1 MEYIAHIKDDDASD
15 GVNRIEETVTEHSEK
30 VAKLAEKYGQPL
42 RIPHI
47 VCIGAML
54 HDVGKLNKDFS
65 EYIRGSSRYERGD
78 IDHSYAGAR
87 YLEEYT
93 AGTNGYVRYTAQLI
107 ARIIISHHGLHD
119 WWTDKCKNYY
129 KNRCSKQERYK
140 EINDNIKQFISD
152 NELNKILIE
161 ATNEYS
167 KIDEKIQQICNSG
180 TNTISLV
187 TKAFYFGMLERLAES
202 CLIDA
207 DRTATAEFMEG
218 IEITE
223 PSEDEIQRNWLDMKQ
238 HLDNKLSKFSG
249 SDSLISKLRMNISDR
264 CCAFAKNDVGI
275 SQLIVPTGGGKTLS
289 ALRFAIEYA
298 VEHKKERIFYIS
310 PFMSI
315 LEQNG
320 DVIREIAGDDN
331 YLEHHSDMYCKIVG
345 DKSKS
350 KAKVAEE
357 LEDYELRCQHW
368 DKPLIATTML
378 QFVDTLFSSRTE
390 AIRRM
395 HRFTNSVIIIDE
407 VQSIPVKCVY
417 IFNLAMNFLA
427 NFMGC
432 TIVLCTATQPTLEQC
447 KYPIMLDKE
456 SSMTGDYKQDF
467 VDFARTKI
475 TPLLDNKGG
484 YSYGEAAAV
493 CMDKYRENGN
503 ILFVVNTKDA
513 AAKVYSEVSNLNKEE
528 SFQAKL
534 IHLSTNM
541 CPAHRRNAIEDIR
554 DMLNKDQ
561 PVICITT
568 QLIEAG
574 VDISFKCVIRSHAGM
589 ENVAQAAGRC
599 NRNGEKVCG
608 DVYIIE
614 LKEENV
620 SSLGELT
627 EARQQSINTIIDVMS
642 KKSDDYLSVD
652 AIEYDDLYDA
662 LGVNGL
668 RNNSAINVIKL
679 SKQYCS
685 DYSLLRQKL
694 SDDYKNKV
702 SYQTDNVGS
711 LACHELGHAIH
722 KILAFKRAGL
732 EYGKPI
738 SAEQN
743 ILLNKKLNE
752 ICIEIYE
759 AAFDDSFETPE
770 AIFDECAKQLGSMAV
785 MPNELIAQSFGNYYY
800 GSDKMPIAKSIIEYF
815 IKELS

>member
-1 MEYIAHIKDDDASD
+1 MEYIAHIKDDDAPD
-15 GVNRIEETVTEHSEK
+15 GVNRIEETVSEHSKK

-42 RIPHI
+42 KIPHI
-47 VCIGAML
+47 VCIGAIL

-87 YLEEYT
+87 YLEEYA

-161 ATNEYS
+161 AANEYS

-180 TNTISLV
+180 KNTISLV
-187 TKAFYFGMLERLAES
+187 TKAFYFGLFERLAES

-207 DRTATAEFMEG
+207 DRTATAGFMEG
-218 IEITE
+218 VEI
-223 PSEDEIQRNWLDMKQ
+223 SELSKSEIQHKWLVMKAR
-238 HLDNKLSKFSG
+238 LDKKLNSFSNNKSR
-249 SDSLISKLRMNISDR
+249 ISQCRMNISDKCYR
-264 CCAFAKNDVGI
+264 FSKNKVGI
-275 SQLIVPTGGGKTLS
+275 VRLVVPTGGGKTLS

-331 YLEHHSDMYCKIVG
+331 YLEHHSDMYCKII
-345 DKSKS
+345 DNKHKSNDE
-350 KAKVAEE
+350 VADE
-357 LEDYELRCQHW
+357 LEDYELRCRHW
-368 DKPLIATTML
+368 DKQVICTTMV
-378 QFVDTLFSSRTE
+378 QFLDTLFSSRTE
-390 AIRRM
+390 ALRRM

-447 KYPIMLDKE
+447 KYPIILDEE
-456 SSMTGDYKQDF
+456 SSMTGDYKK
-467 VDFARTKI
+467 DFADFERTKI
-475 TPLLDNKGG
+475 IPLLNNKGG
-484 YSYGEAAAV
+484 YSYEEAATL
-493 CMDKYRENGN
+493 CMNKHRENGN
-503 ILFVVNTKDA
+503 VLFIVNTKDA

-554 DMLNKDQ
+554 NMLDKNQ

-599 NRNGEKVCG
+599 NRNGEKECG

-620 SSLGELT
+620 SRLGELT
-627 EARQQSINTIIDVMS
+627 EARQQSINTIIDMMS

-652 AIEYDDLYDA
+652 AMNYYYNHFYSECTDKKGKDILKYQLDNPEDDILNLLSLNSIFRKSNEFCRDGQAFKTAGDNFRMIDNNTVDIIVPYNEEASRIIEALNGETTISQALELQRKAQQYIVSVYDYTFKKLAENDA
-662 LGVNGL
+662 L
-668 RNNSAINVIKL
+668 NVIKV
-679 SKQYCS
+679 
-685 DYSLLRQKL
+685 RQ
-694 SDDYKNKV
+694 DEKV
-702 SYQTDNVGS
+702 CIYALKKEFYNNAT
-711 LACHELGHAIH
+711 
-722 KILAFKRAGL
+722 GL
-732 EYGKPI
+732 NTEGAP
-738 SAEQN
+738 Q
-743 ILLNKKLNE
+743 
-752 ICIEIYE
+752 E
-759 AAFDDSFETPE
+759 AMF
-770 AIFDECAKQLGSMAV
+770 V
-785 MPNELIAQSFGNYYY
+785 
-800 GSDKMPIAKSIIEYF
+800 
-815 IKELS
+815 